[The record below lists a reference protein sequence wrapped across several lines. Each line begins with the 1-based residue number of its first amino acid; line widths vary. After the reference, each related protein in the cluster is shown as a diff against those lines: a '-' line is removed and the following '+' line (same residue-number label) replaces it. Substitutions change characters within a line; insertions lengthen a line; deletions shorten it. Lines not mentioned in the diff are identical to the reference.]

1 MSRQQTPEKKP
12 RLGQRNTR
20 QRDVILDVIRSA
32 RGPLAVSG
40 ILPRAARRIPGIGI
54 ATVYRTIK
62 LLLEQGRISAV
73 ILPTG
78 ETRYEVHGLSHH
90 HHFQCTACGQV
101 FCLDFCPFTGSGRA
115 RLPGGFRVESHAITT
130 YGKCP
135 ECAARKTR

>member
-1 MSRQQTPEKKP
+1 MSRGQTSGKKP

-40 ILPRAARRIPGIGI
+40 ILPRAAKRIPGIGI

-62 LLLEQGRISAV
+62 LLLELDCISAV

-78 ETRYEVHGLSHH
+78 ETRYEIHGLSHH
-90 HHFQCTACGQV
+90 HHFQCTGCGQV
-101 FCLDFCPFTGSGRA
+101 FCMDFCPFTKAAAG
-115 RLPGGFRVESHAITT
+115 RLPAGFRVESHSVTT

-135 ECAARKTR
+135 ECRRK

>member
-1 MSRQQTPEKKP
+1 MSRKQTPEKKP

-20 QRDVILDVIRSA
+20 QRNVILEVIRSA
-32 RGPLAVSG
+32 RGPLPVPG
-40 ILPRAARRIPGIGI
+40 ILPRAAEQIPGIGI

-62 LLLEQGRISAV
+62 MLLEQGRVSAV

-90 HHFQCTACGQV
+90 HHFQCTSCGQV
-101 FCLDFCPFTGSGRA
+101 FCMDFCPFAGPNRA
-115 RLPGGFRVESHAITT
+115 RLPGGFRVESHTVTT

-135 ECAARKTR
+135 ECAAPKRG